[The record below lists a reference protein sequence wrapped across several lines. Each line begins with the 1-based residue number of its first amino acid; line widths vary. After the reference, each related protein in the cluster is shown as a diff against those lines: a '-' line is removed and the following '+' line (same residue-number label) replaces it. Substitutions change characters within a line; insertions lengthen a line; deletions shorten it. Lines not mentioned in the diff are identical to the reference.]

1 VTSSRS
7 RSALGSHETR
17 ALLLRRVDYGESDL
31 VVALFTEKLGRVSA
45 LARGARRSSKRF
57 GGALEPMHTLD
68 VRCDEPRHGD
78 LFVLRETRIA
88 VPRARLTTNLERM
101 QAAGRALSWVRR
113 AAPPRTAEPE
123 VWQVMEN
130 LLDLLTGEKLA
141 SAGTELAA
149 AGLALLGAFGWGID
163 FERCVRCGK
172 PCPETQPAMVDAAH
186 GGLLCRACGGAR
198 TRLSA
203 DQRARLARAAAGV
216 PLALEAAD
224 SELALDLVDQAMR
237 AHAGFD

>member
-7 RSALGSHETR
+7 RTALGSHETR

-31 VVALFTEKLGRVSA
+31 VVALFTEQLGRVSA

-57 GGALEPMHTLD
+57 GGALEPLHTLH

-78 LFVLRETRIA
+78 LFVLREARIA
-88 VPRARLTTNLERM
+88 VPRARLTQSLDRM

-123 VWQVMEN
+123 VWQVLEN
-130 LLDLLTGEKLA
+130 LLDALGSEEA
-141 SAGTELAA
+141 GSAQRELAV
-149 AGLALLGAFGWGID
+149 AGLGLLGAFGWAID

-172 PCPETQPAMVDAAH
+172 RCPEAQPAMVDAAH

-203 DQRARLARAAAGV
+203 DQRLSLARAAAGV
-216 PLALEAAD
+216 TTALQVADTELALE
-224 SELALDLVDQAMR
+224 LVEQAMR
-237 AHAGFD
+237 AHAGLD